1 MKADLIIK
9 NGKVFSREKGDCIA
23 IKDGKI
29 LTVGSRQDMKQYEG
43 ISTKVIDAEGNSVIP
58 GFIDSHLHA
67 SSCTELYKT
76 KLMYNFDRKAGESR
90 ESYIERMMAELKIY
104 CDENPDMPVI
114 RTVGWNPALFQ
125 EDEKGEPT
133 RYDLDGICPSRPVIM
148 RSYDHHYMLVNSK
161 TLELAGISKNTPNPS
176 GGEMKRDENR
186 VPTGLFK
193 EMQAIEMVFDN
204 FQGADFSVEEYKEGI
219 MAFQRDYAL
228 PSGIM
233 GIFDAYASSNA
244 ITAYREL
251 ALEGMLKIRVRTA
264 ILADPGKDDSQF
276 DTMIAEKGRY
286 DVGDDFRKTTVKFF
300 CDAGDFGFY
309 MNEPFEKELLRIKN
323 LPKDYRGESQW
334 EAERMGKAVLKLS
347 KAGFQ
352 IHVHCMGDAAVKH
365 ALDAFE
371 YADSKGVKGNRNAIA
386 HIMSIDSGDISRM
399 KKLGVIASM
408 QPSWPI
414 YDGFSENCSVPLF
427 GKERVLKQYPLGSIK
442 KAGVVIASGTD
453 FPVLT
458 IINPFIGIQVGA
470 TRTSPKSSPD
480 YEKYKGII
488 CGPKGNETVDC
499 MSLEHMLESYS
510 LSSISDVS

>member
-23 IKDGKI
+23 IKDGKL
-29 LTVGSRQDMKQYEG
+29 LTVGSRQDMEQYEG

-104 CDENPDMPVI
+104 C
-114 RTVGWNPALFQ
+114 
-125 EDEKGEPT
+125 
-133 RYDLDGICPSRPVIM
+133 
-148 RSYDHHYMLVNSK
+148 
-161 TLELAGISKNTPNPS
+161 
-176 GGEMKRDENR
+176 DENR

-251 ALEGMLKIRVRTA
+251 ASEGMLKIRVRTA

-276 DTMIAEKGRY
+276 DAMIAEKGRD
-286 DVGDDFRKTTVKFF
+286 DVGDDFRITTVKFF

-365 ALDAFE
+365 TLDAFE

-480 YEKYKGII
+480 YEEYKGII

-499 MSLEHMLESYS
+499 MSLDHMLESYS
-510 LSSISDVS
+510 LSGAYQMFLEDVTGSIECGKSADLLILDRNLGTTDIMDVEDTGIKYRVFKGQIL